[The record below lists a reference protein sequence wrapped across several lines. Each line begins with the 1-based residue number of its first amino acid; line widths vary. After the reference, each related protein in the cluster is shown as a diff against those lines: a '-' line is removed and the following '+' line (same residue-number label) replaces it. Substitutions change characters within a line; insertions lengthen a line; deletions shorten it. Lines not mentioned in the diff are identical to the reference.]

1 MDIDFW
7 QEKQAEVRG
16 VAIQDQPVS
25 YVEVLAEQEFVPCYL
40 WKEIMTLFLI
50 FLEKF

>member
-7 QEKQAEVRG
+7 REKEAEVRG

-25 YVEVLAEQEFVPCYL
+25 YVEAVAEYEDEPCYI
-40 WKEIMTLFLI
+40 WKEIMTLLPI
-50 FLEKF
+50 FIEK